1 MRFVVAKRNGQRGAG
16 LGNEILPWAKGWIA
30 SQVLDARLVGPSW
43 GINPR
48 RYFRNFQTSRL
59 DFLLEDALR
68 RLPHHSFTKQDFSAS
83 GEADFGTALKKWAAA
98 KGLTNSGSY
107 IVTVG
112 GMWGGYASIQ
122 SARQFLFAKLLNSK
136 DALANLH
143 QLTSSLDPG
152 KLTVAVHMRTAGDG
166 FQQPSPSESVRGK
179 FNILVP
185 GDWYLWICEQLQRT
199 FRNRIQ
205 FHFFT
210 DRPGPWFQ
218 EAVRRFNPG
227 QITQTGLTECS
238 DLLFMSQADLRVCSV
253 SSYSLAA
260 NYLSEG
266 PFVWY
271 EPQLTLEDGDYS
283 LWGKEEGLA
292 SASPL
297 ETDFQRCLFNTDFGG
312 SRECVPPS
320 TFLGTPMNIGDSLPD
335 SLAGLLDQKL
345 TCRNPQTNLLGFG
358 SLPQAAMQQK
368 GCSKTPIVDLLFRE
382 IEWLK

>member
-30 SQVLDARLVGPSW
+30 SQVLDAHLVGPSW
-43 GINPR
+43 GLNPR

-59 DFLLEDALR
+59 DFLLEEALR
-68 RLPHHSFTKQDFSAS
+68 HLPHHSFTQQDFRAS
-83 GEADFGTALKKWAAA
+83 GRADFGVALKQWAQSR
-98 KGLTNSGSY
+98 GLTNSRSY
-107 IVTVG
+107 IVSVE
-112 GMWGGYASIQ
+112 GMWGGYASIR
-122 SARQFLFAKLLNSK
+122 SARQFLLAKLLNSK

-143 QLTSSLDPG
+143 QITSSLDPG

-166 FQQPSPSESVRGK
+166 FQQPDPRESVRGK

-185 GDWYLWICEQLQRT
+185 GDWYLSVCEQLQRK
-199 FRNRIQ
+199 FRDRIQ
-205 FHFFT
+205 FHIFT
-210 DRPGPWFQ
+210 DRPGPYFQ

-227 QITQTGLTECS
+227 QFTQTGLTECS
-238 DLLFMSQADLRVCSV
+238 DLLFMSQADLRICSV

-271 EPQLTLEDGDYS
+271 EPQLTLEDGLYS
-283 LWGKEEGLA
+283 LWGKEEGA
-292 SASPL
+292 AGAPPL
-297 ETDFQRCLFNTDFGG
+297 QSDLQHCLFGADFAT

-320 TFLGTPMNIGDSLPD
+320 TFLGSPMNIGDPLPA

-345 TCRNPQTNLLGFG
+345 TCRDPQTNLLGFG
-358 SLPQAAMQQK
+358 SLPQAALQQK
-368 GCSKTPIVDLLFRE
+368 GCSKTPVVDLLFRE